1 MTANNAGPVL
11 WQCAEVTSPHLD
23 HPVAVVAAKDIPYLS
38 GGDRF
43 QTLSLYLP
51 DTAANSALVGTT
63 ADALPEPSISSAG
76 PSYLVHVHGG
86 AWRDPELTSASIEPT
101 VAHAFADTD
110 ASSSIIAIAS
120 VNYRLSQFPTSPRLP
135 YDADKDGHS
144 DPSREAVHPQHLGD
158 VLHALAFLRSF
169 GLIDQSYI
177 LSGHSCGACLAL
189 QAVLR
194 SPPSYGL
201 ADMPDVPCPAAML
214 GLNGL
219 YDLPAL
225 VHELGASHEHLRGEY
240 ATLLSNAFGGEEA
253 WPSASPARF
262 DPTAIAQRVS
272 EGEAPRLVV
281 LDQSAEDQMVP
292 TNQKDRLQATLS
304 KVDGLRVV
312 SGHRCTGKHAAP
324 WEQGIMI
331 WKSIEDTLALL
342 SSRIDDRGRAPA
354 FREPLPVA

>member
-1 MTANNAGPVL
+1 MTAKNAGTVL
-11 WQCAEVTSPHLD
+11 WRRAEVTSPHVG
-23 HPVAVVAAKDIPYLS
+23 HPVAVVVARDISYFPD
-38 GGDRF
+38 GDRF
-43 QTLSLYLP
+43 QTLNLYLP
-51 DTAANSALVGTT
+51 ETQQTLALVGTT
-63 ADALPEPSISSAG
+63 AGALPEPSMSSAG
-76 PSYLVHVHGG
+76 PGYLVHVHGG

-101 VAHAFADTD
+101 VAHAFADME
-110 ASSSIIAIAS
+110 ASSPIVAIAS
-120 VNYRLSQFPTSPRLP
+120 VNYRLSQFPTSPKLP

-144 DPSREAVHPQHLGD
+144 DPSREAVHPQHLSD
-158 VLHALAFLRSF
+158 VLRALAFLRSL
-169 GLIDQSYI
+169 GLTDQSYI

-194 SPPSYGL
+194 SPPYYGL

-225 VHELGASHEHLRGEY
+225 LHELDASHEHLRGEY
-240 ATLLSNAFGGEEA
+240 AMLLSNAFGGEEA

-262 DPTAIAQRVS
+262 DPSAIAQRVG
-272 EGEAPRLVV
+272 EGRAPRLVV

-292 TNQKDRLQATLS
+292 KNQKDRLQATLS

-342 SSRIDDRGRAPA
+342 SSRIDDRGRVPA
-354 FREPLPVA
+354 IREPLPVA